1 MFRNCLKASYLKTL
15 LATLMLTVS
24 LAAHALTWTDPNTG
38 IKWTY
43 TKVNGTASIGGG
55 KSSSPAV
62 PTSQSGDLIVP
73 EKING
78 LDVTQMKA
86 YAFFDCKNLTSITF
100 TSEISVPATA
110 SCLFRGCSKVT
121 EINLEKINTSKA
133 TNLSHL
139 FENCYLLNKLEGL
152 EKWDVSNVTNI
163 NSIFKT
169 CTALNDL
176 TEIKN
181 WDVSSVTNMGSILA
195 GCTGITDL
203 TPLANW
209 NTGNVT
215 RLGGTFSGCTG
226 ITDLTPLANW
236 DVSNVTDMSDDNST
250 SYYGMFRGCKGITD
264 LTPLAN
270 WNTGN
275 VTNMSYMFY
284 ECTSITDFT
293 PLAGWDVSSVTNMQ
307 MMFYGCTGVIDLT
320 PLANWNTGNATNMSC
335 MFSRCSNLKNL
346 TGLQNWNT
354 GNVKNMRFTFSG
366 CTGITDLTP
375 LANWDVSNVTDM
387 MELFYQCTGI
397 TDLTPLVNWNVSKVT
412 SMAMMF
418 SGCTGIIDLTP
429 LANWDVSNV
438 SSMDQMFMTCK
449 GITDL
454 TPLANWDVSNVTSM
468 THMFNGC
475 TELNNV
481 TAIEKWILY
490 SVKFMDYMFDGCVKL
505 TEIDMLNWNPIK
517 LESAKNFFRI
527 DKKLSRRIR
536 LPQNMK
542 IIPQQMLEDSY
553 IEEITIP
560 STVTKI
566 ELYAL
571 PYRYLTQITFPS
583 NVTEIQ
589 SNWVF
594 SNSASNIKEIFCMPE
609 TPPDISAS
617 GSGTINKTL
626 YVKTSALEAYRNHE
640 QWGRFAVIT
649 DQIPV
654 TIAAG
659 KQYATLALDFDADF
673 SQTEGLTPY
682 TAAAYYEG
690 TTAAAKV
697 ASAYQQAGMP
707 AKARAA
713 AKDNTIRTVVIAKFP
728 DNYIPSRTGQDN
740 FTFHGALLYGKPGT
754 YYYRMGE
761 DDYASGQQK
770 TEIGQNNY
778 MMPAYETWQLSPT
791 YTEEPQNWMCYPKD
805 DSYNFVLKDGKF
817 KYIDNAGTIARH
829 KAWLALPAD
838 LVSGSYH
845 EAGAKM
851 SMVFED
857 TDPNSAETTGITFI
871 EETVDPKTGQTAYNL
886 RGQAVTDSYK
896 GIVVR
901 NGKAFLNNK

>member
-1 MFRNCLKASYLKTL
+1 MSGQGQKFFILMMYYNAILAKAKNASGTMILPPPQCLRNCLKHSYLKTL
-15 LATLMLTVS
+15 LAAFLLTFS
-24 LAAHALTWTDPNTG
+24 LAANALTWTDPNTG

-55 KSSSPAV
+55 KRSSPAV

-78 LDVTQMKA
+78 LAVTQMKA
-86 YAFFDCKNLTSITF
+86 YAFYECTQLTSITF
-100 TSEISVPATA
+100 TSDIAVPADA
-110 SCLFRGCSKVT
+110 SWLFYDCYKIT

-133 TNLSHL
+133 TTLHAAFNGCEQIS
-139 FENCYLLNKLEGL
+139 NCEGL
-152 EKWDVSNVTNI
+152 RNWDVSKVNGMNYLFSDCKKITDFTPIANWNVANVTRMMQMFDGCGITSLVPLAGWDMSSVTDMRGMFRNCTGIESLAPLSQWDISKITNLTKTFYGCSNLTDISGLQTWDVSNITI
-163 NSIFKT
+163 MNSIFYGCKNLT
-169 CTALNDL
+169 DL
-176 TEIKN
+176 SPIGN
-181 WDVSSVTNMGSILA
+181 WNVSNVKSLSGAFGSTNIYN
-195 GCTGITDL
+195 L

-209 NTGNVT
+209 NVANVT
-215 RLGGTFSGCTG
+215 DMSGMLQYTSKLED
-226 ITDLTPLANW
+226 ISALANW
-236 DVSNVTDMSDDNST
+236 DVSNVTNMVCLFYNSNIADITPLTNWNVANVIDMS
-250 SYYGMFRGCKGITD
+250 GMFRYCKNITD
-264 LTPLAN
+264 LSP
-270 WNTGN
+270 
-275 VTNMSYMFY
+275 
-284 ECTSITDFT
+284 I
-293 PLAGWDVSSVTNMQ
+293 AGWN
-307 MMFYGCTGVIDLT
+307 
-320 PLANWNTGNATNMSC
+320 
-335 MFSRCSNLKNL
+335 
-346 TGLQNWNT
+346 
-354 GNVKNMRFTFSG
+354 
-366 CTGITDLTP
+366 
-375 LANWDVSNVTDM
+375 
-387 MELFYQCTGI
+387 
-397 TDLTPLVNWNVSKVT
+397 
-412 SMAMMF
+412 
-418 SGCTGIIDLTP
+418 
-429 LANWDVSNV
+429 
-438 SSMDQMFMTCK
+438 
-449 GITDL
+449 
-454 TPLANWDVSNVTSM
+454 VSNVTSM
-468 THMFNGC
+468 EYIFQCSGIWNLEPLAEWDVSKVKDMMYAFYYTNISDITPLDNWNMS
-475 TELNNV
+475 NV
-481 TAIEKWILY
+481 TN
-490 SVKFMDYMFDGCVKL
+490 MDYMFYGCSNI
-505 TEIDMLNWNPIK
+505 TSIDLQNWNLSNLKHAEKFICDD
-517 LESAKNFFRI
+517 KNNVEKIAPRV
-527 DKKLSRRIR
+527 R
-536 LPQNMK
+536 LPQNMT
-542 IIPQQMLEDSY
+542 IIPEKMFSHTWIKEL
-553 IEEITIP
+553 TIP

-571 PYRYLTQITFPS
+571 PDLILRQITIPAK
-583 NVTEIQ
+583 VTEIQ
-589 SNWVF
+589 ENWCF
-594 SNSASNIKEIFCMPE
+594 SNSSAYEEIFCMPE
-609 TPPDISAS
+609 TPPVIESMTT
-617 GSGTINKTL
+617 GKINKTL
-626 YVKTSALEAYRNHE
+626 YVKTSALEAYRADP
-640 QWGRFAVIT
+640 QWSRFAVIT

-728 DNYIPSRTGQDN
+728 DNYIPSRTGKDN

-829 KAWLALPAD
+829 KAWLALPREI
-838 LVSGSYH
+838 VHGSYH

-857 TDPNSAETTGITFI
+857 ADPNSAETTGITFI

-896 GIVVR
+896 GIIVR